1 MSEDVLR
8 AKLADLIQKEK
19 EKEEWMHYGLL
30 KPGLP
35 GAPHDHQS
43 IQNGRRDPPLSLLPL
58 RWEKPT
64 GHRDTP

>member
-35 GAPHDHQS
+35 GERHDHQG
-43 IQNGRRDPPLSLLPL
+43 IQKGRRDVPLSLLPL
-58 RWEKPT
+58 CWEKPT
-64 GHRDTP
+64 GRRDTP